1 MNSPEQQVRFV
12 RVFAAGPDGGNPAPI
27 VVDAAGMS
35 DAEMQQVAGSY
46 GHESGFVLPA
56 PSGSDC
62 DFEFRFWVPNHEMSM
77 CGHAT
82 VGAVWLLARL
92 GRVSGDHLAIWTK
105 SGRVEARIG
114 RPAGQDVLVEVS
126 QPQGHVE
133 PLPDADQAR
142 ADIVEVLG
150 IRADDLAPLPI
161 QNART
166 SRVKTLIPLRSVA
179 VLDGLSPDFSK
190 VEQLCARIGSTG
202 LYPYAVSDR
211 ERQVVDARQ
220 FPRSSGYP
228 EDAATGIAASAL
240 SFGLLSNGLV
250 EASERLITVRQG
262 RAMRRPSEIRVRFN
276 LADGRIDGCWLSGLV
291 RPTQCEKISI

>member
-1 MNSPEQQVRFV
+1 MNRSRHQVRFV

-35 DAEMQQVAGSY
+35 DAQMQEVASSY

-56 PSGSDC
+56 PLASDC

-82 VGAVWLLARL
+82 VGAVWLLAQL
-92 GRVSGDHLAIWTK
+92 GRVSGDHLKISTK
-105 SGRVEARIG
+105 SGRVEARI
-114 RPAGQDVLVEVS
+114 RRAAGQDVCVEVS
-126 QPQGHVE
+126 QPAGHVE
-133 PLPDADQAR
+133 PLSDTDQVR

-150 IRADDLAPLPI
+150 IRSDDIAPLPI

-166 SRVKTLIPLRSVA
+166 SRVKTLIPLRSVS
-179 VLDGLSPDFSK
+179 VLDGLNPNFDRI
-190 VEQLCARIGSTG
+190 ERLCSRIASTG
-202 LYPYAVSDR
+202 LYPYAISDR

-250 EASERLITVRQG
+250 EASDRAITVRQG
-262 RAMRRPSEIRVRFN
+262 RAMKRPSEIQVRFN
-276 LADGRIDGCWLSGLV
+276 LDDGRIDGCWLSGV
-291 RPTQCEKISI
+291 VQPTECEKIST